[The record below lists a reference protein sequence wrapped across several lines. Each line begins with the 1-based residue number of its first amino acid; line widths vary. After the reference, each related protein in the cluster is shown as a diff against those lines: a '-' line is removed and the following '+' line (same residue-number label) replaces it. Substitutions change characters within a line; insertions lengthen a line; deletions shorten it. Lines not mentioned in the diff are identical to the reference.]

1 MLFTWDTQDL
11 CVVFRWWHVRG
22 PWSLFLTL
30 LGVVALGMSYE
41 LLRNVARK
49 FDDSTSSGV
58 RLGTPVSDSGDPDFD
73 NRGRRSPSIINS
85 KYFLPLPLGHLK
97 PFFGRFA
104 GCCAGCGFVVC
115 RGC

>member
-1 MLFTWDTQDL
+1 
-11 CVVFRWWHVRG
+11 
-22 PWSLFLTL
+22 
-30 LGVVALGMSYE
+30 MSYE

-85 KYFLPLPLGHLK
+85 KWGKRRHIVRSVLYGLQVFYSYLLMLVAMTYQGHVLIAIGVGAALGFYLFHNDK
-97 PFFGRFA
+97 TASSRNMA
-104 GCCAGCGFVVC
+104 CH
-115 RGC
+115 